1 MKRVFTL
8 LALTVI
14 CVAMSLS
21 TAEAQRHNS
30 RHDSER
36 KESYRGGGNSRPSR
50 SPADRPQQSTRP
62 GRPNNGG
69 NRPGSGFN
77 RPSRPDGNGNHGNR
91 PDGGFNRPSRPDG
104 NGNHGNRPD
113 GGFNRP
119 SRPDGNGS
127 ANHRPGKPSNGRP
140 DGPAH
145 KPARPPQ
152 HKPAPPVHN
161 RPPQSGLRPGPSHR
175 PGPGFRP
182 GNGPGFNHGHHPVMR
197 PPHRPWHRP
206 VRPPHWRPPHRRPLV
221 PSFFGITLGMA
232 MNATINALVANNMPY
247 YNGANEVFL
256 NNVYQQ
262 NYYWPEAM
270 LSYSGGVLSGSR
282 FFFQTSY
289 PDPSRF
295 RGVYANLCA
304 SLGTPVS
311 YTGAGTSLSASW
323 LGYGG
328 DYVTLEY
335 MPMANPY
342 GALRYY
348 TILTYGN

>member
-1 MKRVFTL
+1 
-8 LALTVI
+8 
-14 CVAMSLS
+14 
-21 TAEAQRHNS
+21 
-30 RHDSER
+30 
-36 KESYRGGGNSRPSR
+36 
-50 SPADRPQQSTRP
+50 
-62 GRPNNGG
+62 
-69 NRPGSGFN
+69 
-77 RPSRPDGNGNHGNR
+77 
-91 PDGGFNRPSRPDG
+91 
-104 NGNHGNRPD
+104 
-113 GGFNRP
+113 
-119 SRPDGNGS
+119 
-127 ANHRPGKPSNGRP
+127 
-140 DGPAH
+140 
-145 KPARPPQ
+145 
-152 HKPAPPVHN
+152 
-161 RPPQSGLRPGPSHR
+161 
-175 PGPGFRP
+175 
-182 GNGPGFNHGHHPVMR
+182 MR

-206 VRPPHWRPPHRRPLV
+206 VRPPHWRPPHHRPLV

-247 YNGANEVFL
+247 YTGANEVFL

>member
-62 GRPNNGG
+62 GRPNNHG
-69 NRPGSGFN
+69 NRPGS
-77 RPSRPDGNGNHGNR
+77 
-91 PDGGFNRPSRPDG
+91 
-104 NGNHGNRPD
+104 
-113 GGFNRP
+113 GFNRP

-152 HKPAPPVHN
+152 HNPAPPVHN

-247 YNGANEVFL
+247 YTGANEVFL

>member
-30 RHDSER
+30 RHDSDR

-50 SPADRPQQSTRP
+50 SPAD
-62 GRPNNGG
+62 
-69 NRPGSGFN
+69 
-77 RPSRPDGNGNHGNR
+77 
-91 PDGGFNRPSRPDG
+91 
-104 NGNHGNRPD
+104 
-113 GGFNRP
+113 
-119 SRPDGNGS
+119 
-127 ANHRPGKPSNGRP
+127 
-140 DGPAH
+140 
-145 KPARPPQ
+145 
-152 HKPAPPVHN
+152 
-161 RPPQSGLRPGPSHR
+161 R

-247 YNGANEVFL
+247 YTGANEVFL